1 MDTLRGLAKW
11 GISVVWRTLSYDKI
25 EDVME
30 NMDASIRKEEEE
42 KNGRERGREKDANRL
57 QGNFRPSTHPQSI
70 Y

>member
-11 GISVVWRTLSYDKI
+11 GISGVWRTLSYDKI

-42 KNGRERGREKDANRL
+42 KKWKREG
-57 QGNFRPSTHPQSI
+57 QGKGC
-70 Y
+70 